1 MNKKRAVVLCFI
13 LVCLAVTYAV
23 AATPGSDTD
32 PVVSLSYL
40 NEVFKPEV
48 KEEVAQTTQFQLVN
62 ISAGQKLIGGMG
74 TEMILRM
81 GSANIVAT
89 QTGGLADVTA
99 GVDIANGLS
108 APSNHLLI
116 VPRDDGRGIVA
127 LNDCIV
133 MVKGEYKIK

>member
-1 MNKKRAVVLCFI
+1 MKKRIVILCFI

-48 KEEVAQTTQFQLVN
+48 KDEIGQTTQFQLVN
-62 ISAGQKLIGGMG
+62 LSKDQKLIGGMG

-81 GSANIVAT
+81 GSANVVAT
-89 QTGGLADVTA
+89 EMGGLSDVTL
-99 GVDIANGLS
+99 GTDISNGYA

-133 MVKGEYKIK
+133 MVKGTYEIK

>member
-1 MNKKRAVVLCFI
+1 MKKRMIVLCFI

-48 KEEVAQTTQFQLVN
+48 KEEVAASTRFELVN
-62 ISAGQKLIGGMG
+62 LSKGQKLVGGMG

-81 GSANIVAT
+81 GAANVVAT
-89 QTGGLADVTA
+89 ETGGLSDVTI
-99 GVDIANGLS
+99 GTDIANGFS

-116 VPRDDGRGIVA
+116 VPRDDGRGVVA

-133 MVKGEYKIK
+133 MVKGTYEIK